1 MDVQSKM
8 EINSSF
14 ERTVLFN
21 GPFSFNEITPVTEAD
36 QMKEIR
42 APNYIK
48 CTHSTV
54 LIFRQQLCLSTK
66 REIQKYNHENL
77 TEMNNS
83 TKVSFSSE
91 VLLPNAYSVS
101 PNVHTFTN

>member
-1 MDVQSKM
+1 M
-8 EINSSF
+8 
-14 ERTVLFN
+14 
-21 GPFSFNEITPVTEAD
+21 TEAD

-66 REIQKYNHENL
+66 REIQKYNHENR

-83 TKVSFSSE
+83 TNRMYFSE
-91 VLLPNAYSVS
+91 GGVGHQVNK
-101 PNVHTFTN
+101 FE